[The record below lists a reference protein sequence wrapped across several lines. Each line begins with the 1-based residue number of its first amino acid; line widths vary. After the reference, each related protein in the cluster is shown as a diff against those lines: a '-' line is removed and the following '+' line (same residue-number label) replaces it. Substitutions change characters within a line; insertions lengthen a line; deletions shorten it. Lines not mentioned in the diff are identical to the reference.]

1 MLLQYKTED
10 MMVMMAKI
18 WNFEFWYARLCSIL
32 LGINALIVT

>member
-1 MLLQYKTED
+1 MLLQHKIED

-32 LGINALIVT
+32 LRMTALIAP